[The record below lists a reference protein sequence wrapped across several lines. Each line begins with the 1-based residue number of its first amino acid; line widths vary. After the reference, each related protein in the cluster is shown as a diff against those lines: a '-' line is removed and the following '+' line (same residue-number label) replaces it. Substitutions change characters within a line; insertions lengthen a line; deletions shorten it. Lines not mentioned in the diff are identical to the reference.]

1 MTTATETLLDYS
13 TVRIWLDGL
22 REHWGGNPETDD
34 PERLPLLAEFCAFA
48 DTDPDSIIAACLRTD
63 KAGDKRISIKGRRK
77 FAELIDAFQAQG
89 EGSRIKRAKR
99 GNTIRSFLIHN
110 GILLAA
116 GAQMVKKE
124 A

>member
-1 MTTATETLLDYS
+1 MTIDPQALLDYT
-13 TVRIWLDGL
+13 TVRNWLDGL
-22 REHWGGNPETDD
+22 REHWGGDPATDD
-34 PERLPLLAEFCAFA
+34 PERLPLLAAFCAFA
-48 DTDPDSIIAACLRTD
+48 ETDPDGIIAACTRID
-63 KAGDKRISIKGRRK
+63 KAGDKRISLKGRRK
-77 FAELIDAFQAQG
+77 YAELIDAFQAQG